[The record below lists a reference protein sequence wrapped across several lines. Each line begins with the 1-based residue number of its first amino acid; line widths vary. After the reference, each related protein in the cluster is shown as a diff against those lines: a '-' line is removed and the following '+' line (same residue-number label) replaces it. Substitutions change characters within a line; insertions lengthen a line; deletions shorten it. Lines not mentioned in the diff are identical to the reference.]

1 MSRQVSGSL
10 SSRGVANDTQVMNDQ
25 DKVLS
30 FWIEPKPVTEDELA
44 ARGKI
49 WFMGGK
55 EIDQQIHE
63 EFGGLV
69 EAATR
74 GELDDWAAT
83 ARGRLA
89 LVILLD
95 QFPRNMYRGSPRAFA
110 SDAKAVELAAS
121 GYDTGLFDA
130 FDSIDHLFMSLPFSH
145 SENLEHQ
152 KRAVQHGVHYANTA
166 RPEWKKMMQQGVD
179 FARKHLDVI
188 ARFGRFPHRNAVL
201 GRESTPEETEYLEYL
216 RDAGQWL

>member
-1 MSRQVSGSL
+1 
-10 SSRGVANDTQVMNDQ
+10 MNDQ
-25 DKVLS
+25 DRVLS

-44 ARGKI
+44 QRGKI
-49 WFMGGK
+49 WFFGGK
-55 EIDQQIHE
+55 EIDQKIQM
-63 EFGGLV
+63 EFGELV
-69 EAATR
+69 ERAAR

-83 ARGRLA
+83 ARGRQA

-95 QFPRNMYRGSPRAFA
+95 QFTRNLYRGSPQAFA

>member
-1 MSRQVSGSL
+1 MS
-10 SSRGVANDTQVMNDQ
+10 DQ

-30 FWIEPKPVTEDELA
+30 FWIEPKPATEDELMQ
-44 ARGKI
+44 RGKI

-55 EIDQQIHE
+55 EIDQQIDQQ
-63 EFGGLV
+63 FRGLV
-69 EAATR
+69 EAAAR
-74 GELDDWAAT
+74 GELDAWTAT
-83 ARGRLA
+83 PRGQLA

-95 QFPRNMYRGSPRAFA
+95 QFPRNLYRGSPQAFA
-110 SDAKAVELAAS
+110 TDTRAVEIVTA
-121 GYDTGLFDA
+121 GYDAHLFDD
-130 FDSIDHLFMSLPFSH
+130 FDAIDHMFLSLPFSH

-152 KRAVQHGVHYANTA
+152 KRAVRHGVHYANAA
-166 RPEWKKMMQQGVD
+166 RPEWKKMMRQGVD

-201 GRESTPEETEYLEYL
+201 GRESTAEEREYLEYL

>member
-1 MSRQVSGSL
+1 MS
-10 SSRGVANDTQVMNDQ
+10 DQ
-25 DKVLS
+25 DSVLS
-30 FWIEPKPVTEDELA
+30 FWIEPKPTTEDELTQ
-44 ARGKI
+44 RQKI

-55 EIDQQIHE
+55 EIDRQIDE
-63 EFGGLV
+63 KFRGLV
-69 EAATR
+69 EAAKR

-95 QFPRNMYRGSPRAFA
+95 QFTRNVYRGSAEAFA
-110 SDAKAVELAAS
+110 SDAKSVQLSAS
-121 GYDTGLFDA
+121 GYDAKLFDGLDA
-130 FDSIDHLFMSLPFSH
+130 LDHMFLSLPFSH

-152 KRAVQHGVHYANTA
+152 KRAVRNAVHYTRGAPA
-166 RPEWKKMMQQGVD
+166 AWKKMLASGVD

-201 GRESTPEETEYLEYL
+201 GRESSDEEREYLEYL
-216 RDAGQWL
+216 RDVGQWL

>member
-1 MSRQVSGSL
+1 
-10 SSRGVANDTQVMNDQ
+10 MNDQ
-25 DKVLS
+25 ERVLS
-30 FWIEPKPVTEDELA
+30 FWLEPKPTTEDELA
-44 ARGKI
+44 ARQKT

-55 EIDQQIHE
+55 ELDEQIE
-63 EFGGLV
+63 REFGAQV
-69 EAATR
+69 ESARR

-95 QFPRNMYRGSPRAFA
+95 QFTRNLYRGSPQAFA
-110 SDAKAVELAAS
+110 SDAKAVALCAS
-121 GYDTGLFDA
+121 GYDANLFEGLDA
-130 FDSIDHLFMSLPFSH
+130 LDHMFLSLPFSH
-145 SENLEHQ
+145 AEDLELQ
-152 KRAVQHGVHYANTA
+152 KRAVRHAVHFARGV
-166 RPEWKKMMQQGVD
+166 RPEWKNLTRAGVN

-201 GRESTPEETEYLEYL
+201 GRESSAEEKEYLEYL